1 MRIVHINYAN
11 STKTVQNYCFFPKY
25 ANFDVLSAFFCY
37 KMAVLIVFLPT
48 WLCIFQ
54 TLFLPF
60 SRLRQ
65 KDGNETAKGNAFV
78 VPLYNPTILRIFA
91 VRFLWYSIWNRVN
104 MDFLDQL
111 NESQR
116 AAVEYIDG
124 PELVIAGAGSGKTR
138 VLTYKIAYLLQKG
151 VRASNILALTFT
163 NKAAREMKERIA
175 RLVPAADAR
184 YLWMGTFHSVCA
196 RLLRTEAERL
206 GFTRDFSIYDT
217 ADSKSLLKQILKE
230 QQLDEKIYKVG
241 DVLGRISTAKN
252 MLISPDEYAH
262 SHDFYKADSEVR
274 MYKMAEVYQAYQVRL
289 KAANAMDFDDL
300 LINMNALMEQDA
312 EVRDKYQQAFQYVL
326 VDEYQDTNYVQ
337 YLLVKH
343 LAEPQN
349 RICVVGDDAQSIYSF
364 RGADIRN
371 ILGFQRDYPHSHLY
385 KLERNYRST
394 QTIVNAANSLIHHNE
409 HQIPKEV
416 YSEKEEGQRIDLNA
430 YMSDRDEGEA
440 VAKAISKDHTLL
452 RRDYNDMAILYRT
465 NAQSRAFEN
474 ELRKRNIPYRIYG
487 GTSFYQRKEIKDAI
501 AYFRLAVN
509 PLDNEALLRVINF
522 PSRGIGDTTLRKVSD
537 TAIIHGISMMD
548 VVTHPLE
555 CSLPVQGATA
565 KKLILFSDL
574 IARLREAAETK
585 DAYEFAEMALG
596 QSGVRTAAMLDRTPE
611 GIDRAENLQELLNG
625 IHEFVDKRTEE
636 GVSFTP
642 ITDFLAEVSLLTDQ
656 DENLADQTSRVTLM
670 TIHAAKGLEFPIV
683 YVVGMEENL
692 FPSQYCVKPSEIEE
706 ERRLLYVAIT
716 RAMECCH
723 MSYARQRFRNGQVT
737 FTSPSRFLND
747 IDRHYL
753 EVAAPPAAQPLYDR
767 PRWGNN
773 TWTDDDDNYT
783 KLTFSKPLKP
793 VKAAMNIGQIADTD
807 YPSGSRVYHRVFG
820 EGTVQRVYCENDN
833 DKIDILF
840 DTKGQKTLLLTYA
853 KLEKR

>member
-138 VLTYKIAYLLQKG
+138 VLTYKIAYLLQMG

-217 ADSKSLLKQILKE
+217 ADSKSVLKQILKE

-241 DVLGRISTAKN
+241 NVLGRISAAKN
-252 MLISPDEYAH
+252 MLVSPNEYARNR
-262 SHDFYKADSEVR
+262 DFYKADSEAR
-274 MYKMAEVYQAYQVRL
+274 MYKMAEVYQSYQVRL

-300 LINMNALMEQDA
+300 LVNINCLLETDA

-416 YSEKEEGQRIDLNA
+416 YSEKEEGQRIYLNA

-440 VAKAISKDHTLL
+440 VAKAISKDHTLF

-716 RAMECCH
+716 RAMEQCH
-723 MSYARQRFRNGQVT
+723 LSYARQRFRNGQVT

-747 IDRHYL
+747 IDRHYI

-783 KLTFSKPLKP
+783 KPTFSKPLKP